1 MPTPHAARHYD
12 LEAYNAVIRARAAD
26 QDRHLPSDAIR
37 GSIPEALRGG
47 TYLLNGPGLLE
58 LGGRVMHPFDG
69 HGFVRALRF
78 GEGGEVR
85 YQGRFVDTMAYR
97 VEASEGVIRYRGL
110 GTMVAEPNLLRGG
123 FLENIRAPMGKDV
136 ANTAIVS
143 WAGRL
148 LALWEGGLPH
158 VLDPE
163 TLETLGVESFGSSI
177 EAPFLAHVRIDH
189 PRGRMVGLRPRPGP
203 KETKLS
209 LYEIDGEGRL
219 YSRRDLA
226 IPGFTVIHD
235 FAITERY
242 YVVFAAAMRPDVRAF
257 LRAKVGLG
265 TLIDAAQLDRSRP
278 STVYLIPR
286 EGGGPAVPVS
296 LGRPLFAVHHASARD
311 LLGPDGRS
319 IAVVFD
325 SCCFEDF
332 EFGRE
337 FGYQGPDRPL
347 APEIGE
353 DGQYLW
359 RFRLD
364 VAGGQAAGTKLSP
377 WCVDFPR
384 VHPERDGYGCR
395 YVYGATNEAPG
406 VTYPFTALLRVDTAS
421 AEGSS
426 DPREA
431 STVWSPGEGRLCG
444 EPVFAPDP
452 SGSEEDGGWLVAMTY
467 DGDPSVSRSTLC
479 ILDAARIEEGP
490 VAEIDLGELL
500 PYGFH
505 GNWLPPS

>member
-1 MPTPHAARHYD
+1 MPSPRPSRHYD
-12 LEAYNAVIRARAAD
+12 LAAYNAVIRARAWD
-26 QDRHLPSDAIR
+26 QDRELPEAAIR
-37 GSIPEALRGG
+37 GSIPEGLRGG

-58 LGGRVMHPFDG
+58 LGGRIMHPFDG

-78 GEGGEVR
+78 DEDGVVR

-97 VEASEGVIRYRGL
+97 IEASEGLIRYRGL
-110 GTMVAEPNLLRGG
+110 GTLVAEPNLLRGG
-123 FLENIRAPMGKDV
+123 FLENLRAPTGKDV
-136 ANTAIVS
+136 ANTAIVP
-143 WAGRL
+143 WGGRL

-163 TLETLGVESFGSSI
+163 TLETLGTESFGSSI

-189 PRGRMVGLRPRPGP
+189 PRERLVGLSPRPGP

-209 LYEIDGEGRL
+209 FYEIDAEGRP

-242 YVVFAAAMRPDVRAF
+242 YVVFAAAMRPDLRAF

-265 TLIDAAQLDRSRP
+265 TLISAAQLDGSRAA
-278 STVYLIPR
+278 TVYLIPR

-296 LGRPLFAVHHASARD
+296 LGQPLFAIHHASAHD

-325 SCCFEDF
+325 SCCFERF

-337 FGYQGPDRPL
+337 FGYRGPDRPL
-347 APEIGE
+347 EPELDD

-364 VAGGQAAGTKLSP
+364 VQGGQATGTKLSP
-377 WCVDFPR
+377 WCMDFPR

-395 YVYGATNEAPG
+395 YVYGATNEGPG
-406 VTYPFTALLRVDTAS
+406 VAYPFTALLRVDTA
-421 AEGSS
+421 AA
-426 DPREA
+426 EA
-431 STVWSPGEGRLCG
+431 SKDPGESSTLWSPGEGRLCG

-452 SGSEEDGGWLVAMTY
+452 EGSQEDAGWLVAMTY
-467 DGDPSVSRSTLC
+467 DGDPESAETTLC
-479 ILDAARIEEGP
+479 ILDAACLDAGP
-490 VAEIDLGELL
+490 IAEIDLGELL

-505 GNWLPPS
+505 GNWLPA